1 VRSLLVRSF
10 RADVPNRYEV
20 MEAYLLK
27 FRERYGSVERYL
39 VERCGVTQEEVDT
52 IKSRLQ

>member
-1 VRSLLVRSF
+1 
-10 RADVPNRYEV
+10 